1 MPRHEIRV
9 DLSGTDLAALHT
21 EGDVRQEAR
30 RLLPAALEELGRA
43 LAEAAWAGALERSP
57 GPPAGRPAG
66 ADDRHAFLVEAG
78 RRYRRH
84 APAGDR
90 AALEEVIAQQL
101 RAARAQASAG
111 TRDGGG

>member
-30 RLLPAALEELGRA
+30 RLLPA
-43 LAEAAWAGALERSP
+43 
-57 GPPAGRPAG
+57 GRPSA

-90 AALEEVIAQQL
+90 AALEEVIVQQL

-111 TRDGGG
+111 TRDGGGGSTVTGVG